1 MVSGR
6 WADEVDAD
14 AADRKVAPT
23 RPVSAPLGSSK
34 RPWTQCASCDRS
46 FYLNTRRGKPRRF
59 CRECYLRWRE
69 QRPRLKRT
77 TTTSPASSERTASSD
92 DVGKEHMAAEDAGS
106 LLAGLQRVLA
116 SDSLD
121 DEAERPPTTPAEAP
135 PPPLAALV
143 PEPTDVMSL
152 LQKLSTRAP
161 APPTPAPPRPTTTS
175 VGTQT
180 GLQADTHE
188 FWASLCCYEG
198 FLRYT
203 AGRQYLNDA
212 FASQLEQY

>member
-1 MVSGR
+1 MIPLEAKVPKQNMMQ
-6 WADEVDAD
+6 EV
-14 AADRKVAPT
+14 
-23 RPVSAPLGSSK
+23 
-34 RPWTQCASCDRS
+34 
-46 FYLNTRRGKPRRF
+46 
-59 CRECYLRWRE
+59 
-69 QRPRLKRT
+69 
-77 TTTSPASSERTASSD
+77 
-92 DVGKEHMAAEDAGS
+92 
-106 LLAGLQRVLA
+106 
-116 SDSLD
+116 
-121 DEAERPPTTPAEAP
+121 
-135 PPPLAALV
+135 LAALV

-203 AGRQYLNDA
+203 AARQYLNDA